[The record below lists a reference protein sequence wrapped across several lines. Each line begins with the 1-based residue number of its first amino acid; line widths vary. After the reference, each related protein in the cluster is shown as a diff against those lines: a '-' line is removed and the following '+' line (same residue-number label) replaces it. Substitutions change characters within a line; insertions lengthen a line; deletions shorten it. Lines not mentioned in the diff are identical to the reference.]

1 MKKIVVKRN
10 ETIFESGA
18 KADSVYLIVSGEI
31 GIFLPTNNSDKPDF
45 ILGENEIFGEMGVID
60 KSLRAGRADA
70 LSDANLI
77 KISQHEF
84 NDKLSKSDPFI
95 TGLTRVLV
103 TRIRGLLKK
112 PLQKKMK
119 QIQTSNRPIKNL
131 ILERNLE
138 FLHKFPH
145 FCNLSCR

>member
-1 MKKIVVKRN
+1 MKKIVVKKN
-10 ETIFESGA
+10 ETIFESGTR
-18 KADSVYLIVSGEI
+18 ADSVYLIVSGEI

-77 KISQHEF
+77 KISQYEF
-84 NDKLSKSDPFI
+84 NEKLSKSDPFI

-112 PLQKKMK
+112 TITQKNVTNSDIETAN
-119 QIQTSNRPIKNL
+119 QEADS
-131 ILERNLE
+131 
-138 FLHKFPH
+138 
-145 FCNLSCR
+145 

>member
-84 NDKLSKSDPFI
+84 NEKLSKSDPFI

-112 PLQKKMK
+112 TTTKKNVTNSDIEPAN
-119 QIQTSNRPIKNL
+119 QESD
-131 ILERNLE
+131 
-138 FLHKFPH
+138 
-145 FCNLSCR
+145 S

>member
-1 MKKIVVKRN
+1 MFQIDGREISPNMPPYIIAEISANHNGKIDNAYKIIDMAKRAGAHAIKMQTYTPD
-10 ETIFESGA
+10 TIT
-18 KADSVYLIVSGEI
+18 
-31 GIFLPTNNSDKPDF
+31 PNSDKPDF

-77 KISQHEF
+77 KISQYEF
-84 NDKLSKSDPFI
+84 NEKLSKSAPFI

-112 PLQKKMK
+112 TTTEK
-119 QIQTSNRPIKNL
+119 NRTLLN
-131 ILERNLE
+131 
-138 FLHKFPH
+138 
-145 FCNLSCR
+145 

>member
-1 MKKIVVKRN
+1 MALEWTIFYEKNCCKKN
-10 ETIFESGA
+10 ETIFEAGA
-18 KADSVYLIVSGEI
+18 KADSVYLVVSGEI

-70 LSDANLI
+70 LSDVNLI
-77 KISQHEF
+77 KISQNEF

-103 TRIRGLLKK
+103 ARIRDLLKK
-112 PLQKKMK
+112 
-119 QIQTSNRPIKNL
+119 TTKNGKVKNSD
-131 ILERNLE
+131 IETANQE
-138 FLHKFPH
+138 
-145 FCNLSCR
+145 SDA

>member
-84 NDKLSKSDPFI
+84 NEKLSNSDPFI

-112 PLQKKMK
+112 
-119 QIQTSNRPIKNL
+119 TTTEKNVT
-131 ILERNLE
+131 NLDIE
-138 FLHKFPH
+138 TA
-145 FCNLSCR
+145 NQESDA

>member
-84 NDKLSKSDPFI
+84 NEKLSKSDPFI

-112 PLQKKMK
+112 TTTKKNVTNSGIEPAN
-119 QIQTSNRPIKNL
+119 QESD
-131 ILERNLE
+131 
-138 FLHKFPH
+138 
-145 FCNLSCR
+145 S

>member
-1 MKKIVVKRN
+1 MKKIVVKKN

-77 KISQHEF
+77 KISQYEF
-84 NDKLSKSDPFI
+84 NEKLSKSDPFI

-112 PLQKKMK
+112 TTTQKNVTNSDMK
-119 QIQTSNRPIKNL
+119 TANQEADS
-131 ILERNLE
+131 
-138 FLHKFPH
+138 
-145 FCNLSCR
+145 

>member
-1 MKKIVVKRN
+1 MEKTKFNQNQSVFKVGELPDKMYLLVK
-10 ETIFESGA
+10 G
-18 KADSVYLIVSGEI
+18 SV
-31 GIFLPTNNSDKPDF
+31 GIFLPTNETNKPNF
-45 ILGENEIFGEMGVID
+45 IIQENELFGEMGVID

-77 KISQHEF
+77 KISQYEF

-112 PLQKKMK
+112 TTTQKNVTNSDIETAN
-119 QIQTSNRPIKNL
+119 QESD
-131 ILERNLE
+131 
-138 FLHKFPH
+138 
-145 FCNLSCR
+145 S

>member
-1 MKKIVVKRN
+1 MKKIVVKKN

-112 PLQKKMK
+112 TTTKKNVTNSDIEPAN
-119 QIQTSNRPIKNL
+119 QESD
-131 ILERNLE
+131 
-138 FLHKFPH
+138 
-145 FCNLSCR
+145 S

>member
-77 KISQHEF
+77 KISQYEF
-84 NDKLSKSDPFI
+84 NEKLSKSDPFI

-112 PLQKKMK
+112 TTTQKNVTNSDIETAN
-119 QIQTSNRPIKNL
+119 QESD
-131 ILERNLE
+131 
-138 FLHKFPH
+138 
-145 FCNLSCR
+145 S

>member
-1 MKKIVVKRN
+1 MKKIVVKKN

-112 PLQKKMK
+112 TTTQKNVTNSDIETAN
-119 QIQTSNRPIKNL
+119 QESD
-131 ILERNLE
+131 
-138 FLHKFPH
+138 
-145 FCNLSCR
+145 S

>member
-1 MKKIVVKRN
+1 
-10 ETIFESGA
+10 
-18 KADSVYLIVSGEI
+18 
-31 GIFLPTNNSDKPDF
+31 
-45 ILGENEIFGEMGVID
+45 MGVID

-84 NDKLSKSDPFI
+84 NNKLSKSDPFV

-112 PLQKKMK
+112 TTTKENVTNSDIETANQE
-119 QIQTSNRPIKNL
+119 SD
-131 ILERNLE
+131 
-138 FLHKFPH
+138 
-145 FCNLSCR
+145 S

>member
-1 MKKIVVKRN
+1 MKKIVVKKN

-31 GIFLPTNNSDKPDF
+31 GIFLPTNNSDTPDF

-77 KISQHEF
+77 KISQYEF

-112 PLQKKMK
+112 TTTQKNVTKSDIETAN
-119 QIQTSNRPIKNL
+119 QEPDS
-131 ILERNLE
+131 
-138 FLHKFPH
+138 
-145 FCNLSCR
+145 

>member
-1 MKKIVVKRN
+1 MKKIVVKKN

-77 KISQHEF
+77 KISQYEF
-84 NDKLSKSDPFI
+84 NDKFSKSDPFI

-112 PLQKKMK
+112 TTTQKNVTKPDIETAN
-119 QIQTSNRPIKNL
+119 QEPDS
-131 ILERNLE
+131 
-138 FLHKFPH
+138 
-145 FCNLSCR
+145 

>member
-60 KSLRAGRADA
+60 KSLRAVRADA
-70 LSDANLI
+70 LSDANFI
-77 KISQHEF
+77 KISQYEF

-112 PLQKKMK
+112 TTTKENVTNSDIETANQE
-119 QIQTSNRPIKNL
+119 SD
-131 ILERNLE
+131 
-138 FLHKFPH
+138 
-145 FCNLSCR
+145 S

>member
-112 PLQKKMK
+112 TTTKKNVTDSGIEPAN
-119 QIQTSNRPIKNL
+119 QESD
-131 ILERNLE
+131 
-138 FLHKFPH
+138 
-145 FCNLSCR
+145 S

>member
-1 MKKIVVKRN
+1 MKKIVVKKN

-31 GIFLPTNNSDKPDF
+31 GIFLPTNNSEKPDF
-45 ILGENEIFGEMGVID
+45 TLGENEIFGEMGVID

-77 KISQHEF
+77 KISQYEF
-84 NDKLSKSDPFI
+84 NEKLSKSDPFI

-112 PLQKKMK
+112 TTTQKNVTNSDIETAN
-119 QIQTSNRPIKNL
+119 QEADS
-131 ILERNLE
+131 
-138 FLHKFPH
+138 
-145 FCNLSCR
+145 

>member
-112 PLQKKMK
+112 TTTKKNVTNSGIEPTN
-119 QIQTSNRPIKNL
+119 QESD
-131 ILERNLE
+131 
-138 FLHKFPH
+138 
-145 FCNLSCR
+145 S

>member
-1 MKKIVVKRN
+1 MKKIVVKKN

-112 PLQKKMK
+112 TTTKKNVTNSDIETAN
-119 QIQTSNRPIKNL
+119 QEPDS
-131 ILERNLE
+131 
-138 FLHKFPH
+138 
-145 FCNLSCR
+145 

>member
-112 PLQKKMK
+112 TTITQKNVTNSDIEPAN
-119 QIQTSNRPIKNL
+119 QESD
-131 ILERNLE
+131 
-138 FLHKFPH
+138 
-145 FCNLSCR
+145 S

>member
-1 MKKIVVKRN
+1 MKKIVVKKN

-77 KISQHEF
+77 KISQYEF

-95 TGLTRVLV
+95 TGLTRVLG

-112 PLQKKMK
+112 TTTQKNVTKSDIETAN
-119 QIQTSNRPIKNL
+119 QEPDS
-131 ILERNLE
+131 
-138 FLHKFPH
+138 
-145 FCNLSCR
+145 

>member
-112 PLQKKMK
+112 TTTKKNV
-119 QIQTSNRPIKNL
+119 TNSNIETANQ
-131 ILERNLE
+131 E
-138 FLHKFPH
+138 
-145 FCNLSCR
+145 SDA

>member
-10 ETIFESGA
+10 ETVFESGA

-112 PLQKKMK
+112 TTTKKNVTNSDIEPAN
-119 QIQTSNRPIKNL
+119 QESD
-131 ILERNLE
+131 
-138 FLHKFPH
+138 
-145 FCNLSCR
+145 S

>member
-112 PLQKKMK
+112 
-119 QIQTSNRPIKNL
+119 TTTEKNVT
-131 ILERNLE
+131 NLDIE
-138 FLHKFPH
+138 TA
-145 FCNLSCR
+145 NQESDA

>member
-1 MKKIVVKRN
+1 MKKIVGKKN
-10 ETIFESGA
+10 ETIFEAGD

-31 GIFLPTNNSDKPDF
+31 GIFLPTNKSSKADF

-60 KSLRAGRADA
+60 KSLRSGRADA
-70 LSDANLI
+70 LTDVNLI

-84 NDKLSKSDPFI
+84 TDKLSKSDPFV

-112 PLQKKMK
+112 TVTNKPS
-119 QIQTSNRPIKNL
+119 IQNSEAPNQDPGT
-131 ILERNLE
+131 
-138 FLHKFPH
+138 
-145 FCNLSCR
+145 

>member
-1 MKKIVVKRN
+1 MKKIVVKKN

-112 PLQKKMK
+112 TTNKENVTNSDIETANQK
-119 QIQTSNRPIKNL
+119 SN
-131 ILERNLE
+131 
-138 FLHKFPH
+138 
-145 FCNLSCR
+145 S